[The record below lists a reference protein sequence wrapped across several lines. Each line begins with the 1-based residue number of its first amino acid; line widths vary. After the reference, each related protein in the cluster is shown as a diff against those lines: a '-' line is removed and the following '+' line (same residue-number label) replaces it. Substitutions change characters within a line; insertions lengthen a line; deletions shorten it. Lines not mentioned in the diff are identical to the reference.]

1 MGKHTKQE
9 AQDIIKSLT
18 LKPATEYVACVQRD
32 LEVILREDPKPKRGK
47 RTQIQP
53 IDDFAGITP
62 TPVEESHEVVLQE
75 NE

>member
-1 MGKHTKQE
+1 MKVVE

-32 LEVILREDPKPKRGK
+32 LGVILKEDLRPKRGK

-62 TPVEESHEVVLQE
+62 IVVEESHAVVLQE